1 MLSPRS
7 VVVLQEHGAVDV
19 VLRASLGRD
28 DAEAFAGARLV
39 QRRNILVLAQGALVL
54 ELRQER
60 VDDERN
66 DEPLLDDDWFS
77 STGINDD
84 DFKFAKAVKK
94 AAAKASATD
103 EL

>member
-1 MLSPRS
+1 MYVLSPRS

-19 VLRASLGRD
+19 VLRAPLGRD

-66 DEPLLDDDWFS
+66 DKSLFDDDCNIS
-77 STGINDD
+77 QTSKN
-84 DFKFAKAVKK
+84 
-94 AAAKASATD
+94 S
-103 EL
+103 

>member
-39 QRRNILVLAQGALVL
+39 QRRNILVLAQGSIVF
-54 ELRQER
+54 ELREER
-60 VDDERN
+60 VDNERD
-66 DEPLLDDDWFS
+66 DEPLFDDENAHDVERDVVEVAHDRDGRFR
-77 STGINDD
+77 
-84 DFKFAKAVKK
+84 
-94 AAAKASATD
+94 
-103 EL
+103 L